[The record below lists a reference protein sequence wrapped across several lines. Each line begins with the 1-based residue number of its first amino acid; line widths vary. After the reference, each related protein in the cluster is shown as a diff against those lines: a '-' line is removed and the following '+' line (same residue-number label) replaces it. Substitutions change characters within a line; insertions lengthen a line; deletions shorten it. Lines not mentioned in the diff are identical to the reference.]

1 MHNQRKVLVSALLK
15 AEKDGF
21 SNIILDNILKESD
34 LSSVEKAFITFGF
47 YGVLERKKSID
58 YVLNKFLKKPIEKAP
73 PYTRAVLR
81 SGAYQIIFMDK
92 VPSSAAV
99 NESVKLIKKSKEGG
113 NSGLVNA
120 VLRKV
125 ATENFKEEIEKSSD
139 PEVRFSV
146 NKWIYNA
153 ICNDYSVD
161 IADEFFKETLNS
173 PCVFV
178 RLNSLKN
185 NAYELVS
192 EELASKNSNL
202 VETDFEDIFIAQG
215 IREIETLKTYK
226 KGYFFVQDYSSY
238 FAAKALDAKPGDK
251 ILDCCAAPGGKSFS
265 VALDMKNTGQITSC
279 DIFDGRVSLIKKG
292 AERLGINIIEAIV
305 SDASKFNSKLGTF
318 DKVICD
324 APCSGIGVIG
334 RKPEIKYKE
343 DSECAKLPQLQSEIL
358 QNVSKYVKSGG
369 TLVYSTCTLL
379 KRENQEVVEN
389 FLNNNT
395 DFYPVSVLEE
405 SEQNTLTRIP
415 PKDMGDGFF
424 IAKMKRV

>member
-1 MHNQRKVLVSALLK
+1 MQNQRKVLVSALLK

-21 SNIILDNILKESD
+21 SNIILDNILNQSD
-34 LSSVEKAFITFGF
+34 LSSLEKAFITFGF

-99 NESVKLIKKSKEGG
+99 NESVKLIKKSKENG

-120 VLRKV
+120 VLRKI
-125 ATENFKEEIEKSSD
+125 AAENFKEQIENSSD
-139 PEVRFSV
+139 AEVKFSV
-146 NKWIYNA
+146 NKWIYNSV
-153 ICNDYSVD
+153 CNDYTSD
-161 IADEFFKETLNS
+161 IADAFFKETLNT
-173 PCVFV
+173 PNVFV
-178 RLNSLKN
+178 RLNNLKKS
-185 NAYELVS
+185 AFELVS
-192 EELASKNSNL
+192 EELAEMNAKL
-202 VETDFEDIFIAQG
+202 VKTESDDIFIAQG
-215 IREIETLKTYK
+215 LREIETLNTYK
-226 KGYFFVQDYSSY
+226 NGYFFVQDYSSY
-238 FAAKALDAKPGDK
+238 LAAKALEAKPGDK

-265 VALDMKNTGQITSC
+265 IALNMENIGQITSC
-279 DIFDGRVSLIKKG
+279 DIFEGRVSLIKKG
-292 AERLGINIIEAIV
+292 AERLGINIIESKV
-305 SDASKFNSKLGTF
+305 CDASKFDTKLGEF

-334 RKPEIKYKE
+334 RKPEIKYKD
-343 DSECAKLPQLQSEIL
+343 DSECSKLPELQNLIL

-369 TLVYSTCTLL
+369 TLIYSTCTLL

-389 FLNNNT
+389 FLSNNS
-395 DFYPVSVLEE
+395 DFYPVPVFEGC
-405 SEQNTLTRIP
+405 EQNTLTRIP